1 MDLYITGAGVSAD
14 SGIPTFRGEDG
25 FWTIGSKNYT
35 PQEMATRKMYL
46 ENPTEFLS
54 WYYLRF
60 AKYRNANKTWVD
72 LDAVKDD
79 KPNLGFI
86 RPLFS
91 TTAEHGAAPEGGG
104 GGGGGS
110 ATRNLK
116 IGSTTID
123 SIYLGSSQFTHV
135 YVGST
140 LIWSQS

>member
-1 MDLYITGAGVSAD
+1 MAVPSYSFFSGTSNRPWSDTMFGVDVGLMYVSDATKAGVIA
-14 SGIPTFRGEDG
+14 
-25 FWTIGSKNYT
+25 
-35 PQEMATRKMYL
+35 RKAIH
-46 ENPTEFLS
+46 
-54 WYYLRF
+54 
-60 AKYRNANKTWVD
+60 AKYSSANKNWSD
-72 LDAVKDD
+72 LDAVRDD

-91 TTAEHGAAPEGGG
+91 ATAEHGAAPQQ
-104 GGGGGS
+104 GGGGS

-116 IGSTTID
+116 IGSTTIN

>member
-1 MDLYITGAGVSAD
+1 MAVPSHSFFSGTGNRPWNDTMFGVD
-14 SGIPTFRGEDG
+14 VG
-25 FWTIGSKNYT
+25 FMYVSDTIKASI
-35 PQEMATRKMYL
+35 AIRKQIH
-46 ENPTEFLS
+46 
-54 WYYLRF
+54 
-60 AKYRNANKTWVD
+60 AKYANANKNWSD
-72 LDAVKDD
+72 LSAVRDD

-91 TTAEHGAAPEGGG
+91 TTAEHGAAPEEG

-116 IGSTTID
+116 IGSTTIN

-135 YVGST
+135 YIGST

>member
-1 MDLYITGAGVSAD
+1 MAVPSYSFFSGTGNRPWSDTLIGIDVGNMYVSDVTKASIT
-14 SGIPTFRGEDG
+14 I
-25 FWTIGSKNYT
+25 
-35 PQEMATRKMYL
+35 RKQIH
-46 ENPTEFLS
+46 
-54 WYYLRF
+54 

-116 IGSTTID
+116 IGSTAIN

-135 YVGST
+135 YIGST

>member
-1 MDLYITGAGVSAD
+1 MAVPSYSFLNGTGNRPFNSTLIGIDVGFMYVSDVTKAGVQA
-14 SGIPTFRGEDG
+14 
-25 FWTIGSKNYT
+25 
-35 PQEMATRKMYL
+35 RKAIH
-46 ENPTEFLS
+46 
-54 WYYLRF
+54 
-60 AKYRNANKTWVD
+60 AKHSSANKNWSV
-72 LDAVKDD
+72 LSAVRDD

-91 TTAEHGAAPEGGG
+91 ATAEHGAAPQQGQ
-104 GGGGGS
+104 GGGGS

>member
-1 MDLYITGAGVSAD
+1 
-14 SGIPTFRGEDG
+14 
-25 FWTIGSKNYT
+25 
-35 PQEMATRKMYL
+35 MAVPSY
-46 ENPTEFLS
+46 NFLS
-54 WYYLRF
+54 GTGHRPFNNTLIGIGNNPFVSDATISNVLVRKQIH
-60 AKYRNANKTWVD
+60 AKYNNANKTWVD
-72 LDAVKDD
+72 LDAVRDD

-91 TTAEHGAAPEGGG
+91 TTAEHGAAPEEGG

-116 IGSTTID
+116 IGSTTIN

-135 YVGST
+135 YIGST